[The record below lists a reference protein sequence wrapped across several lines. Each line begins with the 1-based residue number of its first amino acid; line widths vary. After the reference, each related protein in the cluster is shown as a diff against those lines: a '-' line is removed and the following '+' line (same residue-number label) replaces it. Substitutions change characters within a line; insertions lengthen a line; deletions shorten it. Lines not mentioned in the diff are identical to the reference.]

1 MDEETVIPDDTNQ
14 ECRATK
20 NVHKCGNI
28 GDSPILQEDGMQNV
42 EPVNDP
48 DAVNRKEKEREREV
62 EDSR

>member
-1 MDEETVIPDDTNQ
+1 M
-14 ECRATK
+14 
-20 NVHKCGNI
+20 HKCGNI
-28 GDSPILQEDGMQNV
+28 GNSPILQEDGTQNV